1 MSLIRKWSHS
11 TCPQPL
17 LYPLSLDDCWLLS
30 AIASLSVNRSML
42 KRVMPLGQ
50 NFQDG
55 YNGCFTFKVSGPEIK
70 VTARCCILCVS
81 WVGKLRVT
89 CLCLPCGQFWQYGQW
104 EEVRIDDLLPTVDN
118 ELVYL
123 SSPDRHEFWSSLL
136 EKAYAKWVIKAAY
149 TSVCAFAQCLWVH
162 WNIVDVQ
169 WQLFFCL

>member
-1 MSLIRKWSHS
+1 MEPFHLSSAFIIPPFFRRLLVALCHRVSLCES
-11 TCPQPL
+11 
-17 LYPLSLDDCWLLS
+17 LS
-30 AIASLSVNRSML
+30 AEEGDA
-42 KRVMPLGQ
+42 
-50 NFQDG
+50 
-55 YNGCFTFKVSGPEIK
+55 
-70 VTARCCILCVS
+70 ARTELPGRLQRLLHLQSKWPRNKSHCTLLHPLCVELGS
-81 WVGKLRVT
+81 WAW
-89 CLCLPCGQFWQYGQW
+89 PASQFWQYGQW

-136 EKAYAKWVIKAAY
+136 EKAYAKWVIKGAY